1 MICSPNII
9 RVITLKIMRY
19 EGHAARVEERRN
31 AYRVSVG
38 KREGKRSLVI
48 HRRRWEDNIKM
59 GLQEV
64 GRGHGLD

>member
-1 MICSPNII
+1 M
-9 RVITLKIMRY
+9 
-19 EGHAARVEERRN
+19 EERRREH
-31 AYRVSVG
+31 RVSVG

-64 GRGHGLD
+64 GYGHGLD